1 MPVSIPA
8 YLALRFVRKENLRT
22 RIRVLQKSYKIQVAG
37 LTMFSIAN
45 FDKAT
50 VVKPL
55 ISTLAL

>member
-8 YLALRFVRKENLRT
+8 YLALRFVHKENLRS

-45 FDKAT
+45 FDKAA
-50 VVKPL
+50 VAKPL
-55 ISTLAL
+55 ISGLAL